1 MRESGGEGDGE
12 RVEKVKF
19 FRVYIMVALQKEL
32 ARLGMSVLAGKEKSL
47 GVVDAITQSVV
58 AVRVEGGRYV
68 LAKWGEIWLA

>member
-1 MRESGGEGDGE
+1 
-12 RVEKVKF
+12 
-19 FRVYIMVALQKEL
+19 MVALQKDL